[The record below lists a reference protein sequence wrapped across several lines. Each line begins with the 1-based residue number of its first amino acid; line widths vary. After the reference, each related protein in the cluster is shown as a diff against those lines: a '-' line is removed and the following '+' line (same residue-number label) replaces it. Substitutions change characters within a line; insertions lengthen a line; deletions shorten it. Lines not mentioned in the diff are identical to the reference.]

1 MQLYVV
7 GYKDMDFFLKYQEF
21 LHFFAKRGFVT
32 GYCAKITWLI
42 MGSRNHSYF
51 SHSQHHSRVDVQLT
65 LLVIVDD

>member
-21 LHFFAKRGFVT
+21 LHFFAKRDFVT

-42 MGSRNHSYF
+42 MGSRNHRDILMIT
-51 SHSQHHSRVDVQLT
+51 SHTPSTTAGSMFN
-65 LLVIVDD
+65 

>member
-21 LHFFAKRGFVT
+21 LHFFAKRDFVT

-42 MGSRNHSYF
+42 MGSRNHRDSL
-51 SHSQHHSRVDVQLT
+51 LT
-65 LLVIVDD
+65 LPAPQQGRCSTDVTRNRR

>member
-21 LHFFAKRGFVT
+21 LHFFAKRDFVT

-42 MGSRNHSYF
+42 MGSRNHRDRF
-51 SHSQHHSRVDVQLT
+51 VP
-65 LLVIVDD
+65 VIR